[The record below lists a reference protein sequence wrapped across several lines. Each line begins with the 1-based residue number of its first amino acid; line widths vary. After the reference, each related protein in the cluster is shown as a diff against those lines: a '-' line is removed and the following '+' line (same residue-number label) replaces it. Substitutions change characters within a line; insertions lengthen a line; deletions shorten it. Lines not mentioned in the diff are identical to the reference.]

1 MSRLWVGLRLAPTGR
16 RRTGRSDHIGTC
28 SAHYAAFIIS
38 CIRNN
43 HDSHDVSFRVR
54 MPLWTFW
61 IGIVR
66 RAGCG
71 MQEAV
76 TGGQH
81 GVSEYLG
88 WVWVYVLGDG
98 R

>member
-1 MSRLWVGLRLAPTGR
+1 M
-16 RRTGRSDHIGTC
+16 
-28 SAHYAAFIIS
+28 
-38 CIRNN
+38 
-43 HDSHDVSFRVR
+43 SFRVR

-76 TGGQH
+76 TGRRH

-98 R
+98 K